1 MQLILP
7 AVLGLI
13 LKVGALQ
20 TLPISP
26 PTGCPAGNDL
36 NPPEGSLRS
45 TDFVDV
51 ENTGLTGYRTR
62 VRASGLVTWRGG
74 QITFPL
80 TVTIKP
86 EVARAIIER
95 YRTREVWSLCRDYR
109 GPIFG
114 DVPWT
119 VTTVQIR
126 GKIRRIADRDNAAP
140 QILRDLSKSVERLV
154 NAEPRNLPGT
164 TVSKAFVELIRD
176 RDGDINIV
184 RNMIGTDINA
194 VDAYGWS
201 LLMYATQEP
210 ASVVQMRRLFAAGVK
225 PNVQSTTG
233 ETPLMLAA
241 SSKSF
246 TPDWIAV
253 LIDYGADVNATNN
266 DGQTALMYA
275 VNHLAIYPA
284 RALGDVIAM
293 LRVAGARTDIRDR
306 AGLTVL
312 DYWDE
317 IAKKQYPL
325 GSSYQWIDDSLRS
338 K

>member
-1 MQLILP
+1 MILP
-7 AVLGLI
+7 VILGLI
-13 LKVGALQ
+13 LQVGAVQIPLDN
-20 TLPISP
+20 IAA
-26 PTGCPAGNDL
+26 GCPLANDL
-36 NPPEGSLRS
+36 NPPVGSLRS

-80 TVTIKP
+80 TVTVKP
-86 EVARAIIER
+86 EEARAIIEK
-95 YRTREVWSLCRDYR
+95 YRTREVWSLCRDNR
-109 GPIFG
+109 EPLSG
-114 DVPWT
+114 DVPRT
-119 VTTVQIR
+119 VTTIQIR
-126 GKIRRIADRDNAAP
+126 GKLRRIASSDNASP
-140 QILRDLSKSVERLV
+140 QLLSDLSKSVERLV
-154 NAEPRNLPGT
+154 NSEPRNLPGT

-176 RDGDINIV
+176 RDGNINSV
-184 RNMIGTDINA
+184 RNMIGPDINA

-210 ASVVQMRRLFAAGVK
+210 SSVVQMRRLFAAGVK
-225 PNVQSTTG
+225 PNVKSTTG

-253 LIDYGADVNATNN
+253 LIDFGADVNATNN

-275 VNHLAIYPA
+275 VNHLAIYPTKS
-284 RALGDVIAM
+284 LGNVIAM
-293 LRVAGARTDIRDR
+293 LRAAGARTDVRDR

-312 DYWDE
+312 DYWGE
-317 IAKKQYPL
+317 ISKRAYPL
-325 GSSYQWIDDSLRS
+325 GSSYQWIDDSLRP